1 MQRALLFRRAFVA
14 AAMAGLTS
22 FGVVAAVPAEA
33 ASSIQ
38 FRTIYVNSPGSD
50 TGSNASLNAE
60 YATLKNTSTTTKTL
74 TGMTVR
80 DKSGHVYKFSTFTL
94 PAGASVRLHT
104 GSGTNTATNRYW
116 GSGNYIWN
124 NSGDT
129 ATLKSASG
137 TTLDT
142 CSWGTVSSTVA
153 C

>member
-1 MQRALLFRRAFVA
+1 MKIRPVLTALATAGLASVGVLA
-14 AAMAGLTS
+14 AA
-22 FGVVAAVPAEA
+22 PAEA

-50 TGSNASLNAE
+50 TYSNSSLNAE
-60 YATLKNTSTTTKTL
+60 YATLKNTSTSTKTL

-80 DKSGHVYKFSTFTL
+80 DTSGHVYTFGTFKL
-94 PAGASVRLHT
+94 TAGASVRLHT
-104 GSGTNTATNRYW
+104 GRGTNTASHRYW

-129 ATLKSASG
+129 ARLRSSSG
-137 TTLDT
+137 ITLDT
-142 CSWGTVSSTVA
+142 CSWGTMSSTKA

>member
-1 MQRALLFRRAFVA
+1 MNIRPFVIAFA
-14 AAMAGLTS
+14 AAGLVS
-22 FGVVAAVPAEA
+22 ISGLAAVPAEA

-38 FRTIYVNSPGSD
+38 LRTIYVNSPGSD
-50 TGSNASLNAE
+50 NRSNSSLNAE
-60 YATLKNTSTTTKTL
+60 YATLKNTSSTTKTL

-80 DKSGHVYKFSTFTL
+80 DASGHVYKFGTFKL
-94 PAGASVRLHT
+94 SAGASVRLHT
-104 GSGTNTATNRYW
+104 GTGTNTASHRYW

-129 ATLKSASG
+129 ARLKSSSG

-142 CSWGTVSSTVA
+142 CSWGTVFSTKA